1 MSTSKQTIA
10 ILVPVFNEKT
20 VIPLFFKRIEPVLAQ
35 LATEFNPQLVFLNNA
50 STDGTVDA
58 IMQIRQKRSDVF
70 LLSLAKNVG
79 YQRSIEFGL
88 RSCTGDVIVFVDV
101 DCEDPP
107 EMILQFVKEHKAG
120 FDIVYGERVDRVEVL
135 PIKLMRKLFYRLM
148 RALADDDIIVDMAE
162 FSLMTDEVRQA
173 IVQDSSSFPFIR
185 ASISRVGFSRKGIPY
200 RRDKRIAGETHYNF
214 LGMVFFAVAGILAS
228 GTWLLRVVTYSLPLF
243 LLSML
248 TLGVFATQGASWAFP
263 WLVVLGFG
271 YCGTAL
277 SFLSIYLARAYKNS
291 LGRPNAFLDNR
302 RSFPQGVSDSLDEQ
316 GVRGRAGGSPGQAH
330 IQ

>member
-1 MSTSKQTIA
+1 VSKAKPVIA
-10 ILVPVFNEKT
+10 ILVPVFNEE
-20 VIPLFFKRIEPVLAQ
+20 VVVPLFFKRIEPVLAQ
-35 LATEFNPQLVFLNNA
+35 LATEFTPHLVFLNNA
-50 STDGTVDA
+50 STDRTVES
-58 IMQIRQKRSDVF
+58 IMEIRQNRSDVF

-88 RSCTGDVIVFVDV
+88 RSCHGDVFVFVDV

-107 EMILQFVKEHKAG
+107 EMILQFVKEYKAG
-120 FDIVYGERVDRVEVL
+120 HDIVYGERVDRIEVL
-135 PIKLMRKLFYRLM
+135 PIKLMRKAFYRLM

-162 FSLMTDEVRQA
+162 FSLMTNEVREA

-185 ASISRVGFSRKGIPY
+185 ASIGRVGFSRKGIPY

-228 GTWLLRVVTYSLPLF
+228 GTWLLRVVTYCLPVF
-243 LLSML
+243 LLAML
-248 TLGVFATQGASWAFP
+248 TLGVFAAQGAPWAFP

-291 LGRPNAFLDNR
+291 LGRPNAFLDQR
-302 RSFPQGVSDSLDEQ
+302 RSYPQQDAAQHDRTRNVVRHEESVSRSHLQ
-316 GVRGRAGGSPGQAH
+316 
-330 IQ
+330 